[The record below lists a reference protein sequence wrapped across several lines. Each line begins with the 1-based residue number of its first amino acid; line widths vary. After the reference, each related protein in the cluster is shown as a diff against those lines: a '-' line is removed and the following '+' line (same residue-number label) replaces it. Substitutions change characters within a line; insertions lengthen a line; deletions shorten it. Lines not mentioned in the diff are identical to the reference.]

1 MNYGYI
7 RVSTDRQATI
17 DANGLL
23 FLPAAGYL
31 SGAGAPS
38 VVGTYGLYWSATSSS
53 ATDAYNVGF
62 RTTNFIS
69 ADSYNRYGGFSVRL
83 ASVVSE

>member
-23 FLPAAGYL
+23 FLPAAGYR

-38 VVGTYGLYWSATSSS
+38 YVGTYGFYWSASSSS
-53 ATDAYNVGF
+53 ATNAYTVCFG
-62 RTTNFIS
+62 TTYFYRAYS
-69 ADSYNRYGGFSVRL
+69 RNRYSGNSVRL

>member
-53 ATDAYNVGF
+53 ATTAYYVNFNPTGF
-62 RTTNFIS
+62 NCALS
-69 ADSYNRYGGFSVRL
+69 DNRYNGFSVRL

>member
-23 FLPAAGYL
+23 FLPAAGYR

-38 VVGTYGLYWSATSSS
+38 YVGTYGFYWSATSSS
-53 ATDAYNVGF
+53 ATNAYVVYF
-62 RTTNFIS
+62 YTTYFDS
-69 ADSYNRYGGFSVRL
+69 ASSGNRYRGYSVRL